1 MFAKALMLVS
11 AFLVSGVIS
20 NTAFAFDDFN
30 GRIESRPENGLGAW
44 VIGGRTIYTTER
56 TKLDDHD
63 GPLEVGACVE
73 VDISQ
78 GWVTEI
84 ERDADWR
91 CRD

>member
-1 MFAKALMLVS
+1 MGQKLLVLVS
-11 AFLVSGVIS
+11 ACAVSALMMNS
-20 NTAFAFDDFN
+20 AYAFDDFN
-30 GRIESRPENGLGAW
+30 GKIESRPDGRNGEW
-44 VIGGRTIYTTER
+44 VIGGRTLYVTDKTN
-56 TKLDDHD
+56 LDESD
-63 GPLEVGACVE
+63 GALEVGACVE